1 MREQK
6 VTSTEYTVLQKK
18 KNGLFETCN
27 LKNRASSGEKK
38 SGPQPMNYSLA
49 SLRHQRGRNSTDPM
63 PVIACTNSCANSALL
78 YCIGRNYRSV
88 LRAGIVTLVLRRQRS
103 SNKEHLNVT
112 TKSEREEGVRVGNRD
127 AKSSNSFFYR
137 IVCSTVVFHSR
148 KDTFLKSI

>member
-38 SGPQPMNYSLA
+38 SGPKPMNNSLA

-78 YCIGRNYRSV
+78 YCIGRIYRSV

-112 TKSEREEGVRVGNRD
+112 TKSEREEGRGEGRQQRRQVFQQ
-127 AKSSNSFFYR
+127 FF
-137 IVCSTVVFHSR
+137 
-148 KDTFLKSI
+148 L

>member
-1 MREQK
+1 
-6 VTSTEYTVLQKK
+6 
-18 KNGLFETCN
+18 
-27 LKNRASSGEKK
+27 
-38 SGPQPMNYSLA
+38 MNYSLA